1 MATRTKKYWLAN
13 NPNAQISNAEVTEL
27 GSISET
33 DFGVVSDL
41 TVTAAEINASCDA
54 DLIAPAVQTAT
65 AALDAT
71 ARCIK
76 LAHNSTPVVI
86 TGPSGVA
93 SAGQHMFITNVSASG
108 TAAHT
113 VTLAAGTFDG
123 TNNKATL
130 NAPGETLHVWFDS
143 AGAGCIV
150 LNTGSVALS
159 SV

>member
-1 MATRTKKYWLAN
+1 MAKYWLGN
-13 NPNAQISNAEVTEL
+13 NPNAQITNAELTEL
-27 GSISET
+27 ATISET

-41 TVTAAEINASCDA
+41 TVTAAEINASADA
-54 DLIAPAVQTAT
+54 NLIAPAVQTAT

-76 LAHNSTPVVI
+76 LLHNSVVIAI

-93 SAGQHMFITNVSASG
+93 LAGQQMFITNVSASG

-113 VTLAAGTFDG
+113 VTLAAGTYDG
-123 TNNKATL
+123 TNNTATL

-143 AGAGCIV
+143 AGAGCIIANV
-150 LNTGSVALS
+150 GSVGLS

>member
-1 MATRTKKYWLAN
+1 MARTKKYWLAG
-13 NPNAQISNAEVTEL
+13 NPNAEITNAEVTEL

-33 DFGVVSDL
+33 DLGVVSDL

-54 DLIAPAVQTAT
+54 DLVAPPVQTAT
-65 AALDAT
+65 AALDSR

-76 LAHNSTPVVI
+76 LNHASTAIDI

-93 SAGQHMFITNVSASG
+93 SAGQHMFITNVSGSG
-108 TAAHT
+108 TEAHT

-143 AGAGCIV
+143 AGAGCIIANV
-150 LNTGSVALS
+150 GSVGLS
-159 SV
+159 AV